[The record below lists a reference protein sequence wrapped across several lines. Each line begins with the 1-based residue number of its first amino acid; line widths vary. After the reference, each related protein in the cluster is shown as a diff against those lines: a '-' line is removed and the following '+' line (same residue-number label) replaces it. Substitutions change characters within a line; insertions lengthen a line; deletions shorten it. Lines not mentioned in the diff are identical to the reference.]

1 MQDSSLAGDVAP
13 VFQAFSGLGDGIEAR
28 WRALDYAESAFPEL
42 AAEALRYADL
52 PAALRLDDVLR
63 AAVASPRLPWQ
74 RDPASRFGDPALTL
88 YDGSRFH
95 IDVYVWFSSTTA
107 LHQHAFAGAFQV
119 LEGASIHGHY
129 TFATTREVNPHFRLG
144 RIGLLRCEVLERGA
158 VQPIAPGSA
167 YIHRLFHLDQP
178 SATIVVRTTGSPAHQ
193 PQFSYDPPCVA
204 YDPFF
209 EEATST
215 KQLQC
220 LAALFRGST
229 ATGHA
234 ASGRNEPSH
243 PEQGAAIDATSAW
256 LARAD
261 LHTAF
266 RILTAARR
274 FGARGDLGRH
284 FGVGDD
290 ERARR
295 FRRLL
300 DAARSRHGAVIDEL
314 EEVFAEQERLE
325 FLVAQRGNVTD
336 PEHRFFLAL
345 LLNVDDRESIFTL
358 IARRYPGEEPRA
370 KVLGWLRA
378 LARTRIFGAAV
389 PNALGI
395 AGFDDF
401 DLLVV
406 EQVLDGASDAAIAGA
421 LLAEEGGPVE
431 AQLQLATRLAKLRA
445 AAILRPLLRSSA

>member
-1 MQDSSLAGDVAP
+1 MFA
-13 VFQAFSGLGDGIEAR
+13 AFRGLGDGLEAR
-28 WRALDYAESAFPEL
+28 WRALDYAEDAFPAL
-42 AAEALRYADL
+42 AAEALRHADL
-52 PAALRLDDVLR
+52 PARLRLADVLLE
-63 AAVASPRLPWQ
+63 AVSSQRLPWQ

-88 YDGSRFH
+88 YDGARFY

-129 TFATTREVNPHFRLG
+129 AFSTTREVNPHFRLG
-144 RIGLLRCEVLERGA
+144 RVGLLKCEVLERGA
-158 VQPIAPGSA
+158 VQPIVPGSA

-178 SATIVVRTTGSPAHQ
+178 SATIVVRTAGSPAHQ

-220 LAALFRGST
+220 LAALFRGSGSST
-229 ATGHA
+229 GEATEPTPAVA
-234 ASGRNEPSH
+234 A
-243 PEQGAAIDATSAW
+243 ACAW
-256 LARAD
+256 LSAAD

-266 RILTAARR
+266 RILSAARR

-284 FGVGDD
+284 FGVSDD
-290 ERARR
+290 DRARR
-295 FRRLL
+295 FRQLL
-300 DAARSRHGAVIDEL
+300 AAARSRHGAVIDEL
-314 EEVFAEQERLE
+314 AAVFAEQERLE
-325 FLVAQRGNVTD
+325 YLVAQRGNVTD

-345 LLNVDDRESIFTL
+345 LLNVDDRESIL
-358 IARRYPGEEPRA
+358 ALVGRRHPGEEPRA
-370 KVLGWLRA
+370 KVLGWIRA
-378 LARTRIFGAAV
+378 LAHTRVFGAAV

-401 DLLVV
+401 DLLIV
-406 EQVLDGASDAAIAGA
+406 EQLLAGAGDAAIAGA
-421 LLAEEGGPVE
+421 LLPDGGGSTEEQAGL
-431 AQLQLATRLAKLRA
+431 AQRVAKLRA
-445 AAILRPLLRSSA
+445 AAVLQPLLRSSA